1 MMEFGNKKSPS
12 IRKAGLILTQ
22 WFLTGA
28 EGRKS
33 ETADVSKPVSE
44 ILREDVLKDLDLTA
58 TEAAKRI
65 GISRQQLHRILSCT
79 HPITIDVA
87 LRIGKYTGNG
97 PGLMIF

>member
-65 GISRQQLHRILSCT
+65 GISSQQLHRIIFCT
-79 HPITIDVA
+79 HPIAIDVA
-87 LRIGKYTGNG
+87 LRIGKFTGNG